1 MSVRVIE
8 AGSDVGGTWYW
19 NRYPGAR
26 FDSESYTYGYSFS
39 KELLQEWS
47 WSEHFAPQPE
57 TLRYAQ
63 HVADRFDMR
72 RDILFKHKVVSAE
85 WLEESR
91 EWQLK
96 LHTGA
101 LMTARFLITAAGSLS
116 VPTLPRIKGIEQFA
130 GVACHTANWPHEAVR
145 FEGKRVAVLGTGATG
160 IQTIQE
166 VAKTAAHLTVFQ
178 RTANWSAPLHNS
190 PITPE
195 QQIAIKSSY
204 SDIFKRCRESI
215 SGFIHN
221 PDPRRG
227 VEVSE
232 QEREEFWEKLYKA
245 PGFGI
250 WIGNFRDLMTDR
262 QTNAWMSDFIARKIR
277 QRVKDPGIAE
287 KLIPK
292 DHGFGTRRV
301 PLESGYFEIY
311 NQANVELIDLRETPI
326 ERITPTGIRTAQR
339 DFEFDMIIYA
349 TGFDA
354 LTGAYDQ
361 IDIRGTNGRRLKD
374 QWAQGARTF
383 HGFQSEDFPNL
394 LMVMGPMGPLGNIPR
409 VIEYNV
415 EWVSKLLKHMQ
426 TKGLTRVEARP
437 ESVQAW
443 MDVVKAA
450 SIGLLSNEVD
460 SWMTGVNT
468 NVEGKTARVLSRFSG
483 TGPDFRSRCDA
494 IAADGYPELD
504 MK

>member
-1 MSVRVIE
+1 
-8 AGSDVGGTWYW
+8 
-19 NRYPGAR
+19 
-26 FDSESYTYGYSFS
+26 
-39 KELLQEWS
+39 
-47 WSEHFAPQPE
+47 
-57 TLRYAQ
+57 
-63 HVADRFDMR
+63 
-72 RDILFKHKVVSAE
+72 
-85 WLEESR
+85 
-91 EWQLK
+91 
-96 LHTGA
+96 
-101 LMTARFLITAAGSLS
+101 
-116 VPTLPRIKGIEQFA
+116 
-130 GVACHTANWPHEAVR
+130 
-145 FEGKRVAVLGTGATG
+145 
-160 IQTIQE
+160 
-166 VAKTAAHLTVFQ
+166 
-178 RTANWSAPLHNS
+178 
-190 PITPE
+190 
-195 QQIAIKSSY
+195 
-204 SDIFKRCRESI
+204 
-215 SGFIHN
+215 
-221 PDPRRG
+221 
-227 VEVSE
+227 
-232 QEREEFWEKLYKA
+232 
-245 PGFGI
+245 
-250 WIGNFRDLMTDR
+250 
-262 QTNAWMSDFIARKIR
+262 MSDFIARKIR
-277 QRVKDPGIAE
+277 QRVKDPAVAE

-301 PLESGYFEIY
+301 PLESGYFEVY

-339 DFEFDMIIYA
+339 DFDFDMIIYA

-383 HGFQSEDFPNL
+383 QGFQSADFPNL
-394 LMVMGPMGPLGNIPR
+394 LMVMGPMGALGNIPR

-443 MDVVKAA
+443 MEVVKSA

-468 NVEGKTARVLSRFSG
+468 NVEGKTERVLSRFSG

-494 IAADGYPELD
+494 VAANGYLELD